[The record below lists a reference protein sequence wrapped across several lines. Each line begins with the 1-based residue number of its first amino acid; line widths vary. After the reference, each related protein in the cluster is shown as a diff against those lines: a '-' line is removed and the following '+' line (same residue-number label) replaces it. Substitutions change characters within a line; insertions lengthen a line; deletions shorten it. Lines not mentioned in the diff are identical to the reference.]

1 LNLFAG
7 IGKKPQIQTLL
18 KELKAEEKTHPVGAT
33 RSARWY
39 PGPGKGVTG

>member
-1 LNLFAG
+1 MDVLPSLTRN
-7 IGKKPQIQTLL
+7 QIQTLL

-39 PGPGKGVTG
+39 PGPGKGVTV